1 MKRALALRVAFAQSA
16 VAAILMFFALPAGA
30 MDLNSP
36 AARMPTVQ
44 SEIERGVAAAGQCT
58 IKRETADY
66 AECID
71 GAVGRSSENPA
82 NGDAFRF
89 GAYLTAWTFVDI
101 DVRLDQI
108 KVSSGLPPLQT
119 KGPSA
124 LEWGDLEFRR
134 MRALQSRLG
143 ISDAQLIDLTMK
155 LMIGPTDLRERFAFY
170 VQQSPS
176 LN

>member
-1 MKRALALRVAFAQSA
+1 MKLALRLAQSA
-16 VAAILMFFALPAGA
+16 AAAILMVFALPAGA
-30 MDLNSP
+30 TDLNSP
-36 AARMPTVQ
+36 VARGPTVQ

-71 GAVGRSSENPA
+71 GVIGRSSENPA

-89 GAYLTAWTFVDI
+89 GAYLTAWTFVDM
-101 DVRLDQI
+101 DVRIDQI
-108 KVSSGLPPLQT
+108 KISSGLPPLQS

-134 MRALQSRLG
+134 MRALQARLG
-143 ISDAQLIDLTMK
+143 ISDAQLIDLTTK

-170 VQQSPS
+170 VRQSPS